1 MEDTMK
7 LKIHAAVLAAAVLVS
22 PMLTSAS
29 RAEISEL
36 RMATQFGIGTLPM
49 TIVEKK
55 QLLEKHLAAAGL
67 GSTKVT
73 WRQFP
78 GGNPMNEGL
87 LSGSLDI
94 VSAGSTVFIT
104 LWAKAKGTPLSVRGI
119 GAVSALPLELL
130 TRNPN
135 VKSIADLGENDR
147 IAVTTLKVSVHAIML
162 QMAAEKLWGP
172 SGPDRINKLTVQIPH
187 GDAASAMISQAGEI
201 NNHFTAPP
209 FQEMELRNKH
219 IRKISSAQD
228 ILGGPSTYMV
238 AYATEKFKA
247 DNPKTYKAFVEALQ
261 EAQELTK
268 KEPAEMA
275 KLYLDASKDKI
286 TVEETVEL
294 IKNPGSTF
302 TLTPQHVQP
311 FAVFMAKAGIIK
323 TAPAT
328 WQEMFFPEAAA
339 TPGS

>member
-1 MEDTMK
+1 MEETMK
-7 LKIHAAVLAAAVLVS
+7 LKFHAAAFAAAVLIA
-22 PMLTSAS
+22 PLITSAS
-29 RAEISEL
+29 RAEVSEL

-49 TIVEKK
+49 VVVQQK

-94 VSAGSTVFIT
+94 VSGGSTVFIT
-104 LWAKAKGTPLSVRGI
+104 LWARAKGTPLAVRGI

-187 GDAASAMISQAGEI
+187 GDAAAAMISQAGEI
-201 NNHFTAPP
+201 NNHFTASP
-209 FQEMELRNKH
+209 FQEMELRHKH

-228 ILGGPSTYMV
+228 ILGAPATYMI
-238 AYATEKFKA
+238 AYTTEKFKT
-247 DNPKTYKAFVEALQ
+247 DNPKTYKAFVDALQ
-261 EAQELTK
+261 EAQALTK
-268 KEPAEMA
+268 KEPAEIA
-275 KLYLDASKDKI
+275 KIYLDHSKDKL

-294 IKNPGSTF
+294 IKRPESTF
-302 TLTPQHVQP
+302 VLTPQNVMP
-311 FAVFMAKAGIIK
+311 FAVFMAKAGITK
-323 TAPAT
+323 VTPAN

>member
-1 MEDTMK
+1 MK
-7 LKIHAAVLAAAVLVS
+7 VRIQAAALAAAVLLA
-22 PMLTSAS
+22 PLTA
-29 RAEISEL
+29 RAEVSEL

-55 QLLEKHLAAAGL
+55 QLLEKHLAKEGL
-67 GSTKVT
+67 GATKIT

-104 LWAKAKGTPLSVRGI
+104 LWARAKGTPLSVRGI
-119 GAVSALPLELL
+119 GAISALPLELL

-209 FQEMELRNKH
+209 FQEMELKHKH
-219 IRKISSAQD
+219 IRKISSAEE
-228 ILGGPSTYMV
+228 ILGGPSTYMI
-238 AYATEKFKA
+238 AYTTEKFRA
-247 DNPKTYKAFVEALQ
+247 DNPKTYKAFVAALE

-275 KLYLDASKDKI
+275 KVYLEASKDKL
-286 TVEETVEL
+286 TVEETVAL

-302 TLTPQHVQP
+302 TLTPQRVMP
-311 FAVFMAKAGIIK
+311 YAVFMAKAGITK
-323 TAPAT
+323 VTPAN

>member
-1 MEDTMK
+1 MEEAMK
-7 LKIHAAVLAAAVLVS
+7 LKFAAALAAALFVS
-22 PMLTSAS
+22 PLMASAS
-29 RAEISEL
+29 RAEVSEL

-49 TIVEKK
+49 TILEKK
-55 QLLEKHLAAAGL
+55 QLLEKHLAANGL
-67 GSTKVT
+67 ASTKVT

-119 GAVSALPLELL
+119 GAVSALPLKLL

-209 FQEMELRNKH
+209 FQEMELKHKH
-219 IRKISSAQD
+219 IRVVSSAED
-228 ILGGPSTYMV
+228 ILGGPSTYMI
-238 AYATEKFKA
+238 AYTTEKFRT

-268 KEPAEMA
+268 KQPEEMA
-275 KLYLDASKDKI
+275 KVYLDASKDKLSVED
-286 TVEETVEL
+286 TVAL
-294 IKNPGSTF
+294 INDKGSAF
-302 TLTPQHVQP
+302 TLTPQRVQP
-311 FAVFMAKAGIIK
+311 YAEFMAKAGIIK
-323 TAPAT
+323 AAPKD
-328 WQEMFFPEAAA
+328 WKEMFFPEAAA

>member
-1 MEDTMK
+1 MK
-7 LKIHAAVLAAAVLVS
+7 LKIHAAALAAAVLIA
-22 PMLTSAS
+22 PLTTSAS
-29 RAEISEL
+29 RAEVSEL

-49 TIVEKK
+49 VIVQQK

-67 GSTKVT
+67 GSTKVS

-94 VSAGSTVFIT
+94 VSGGSTVFIT
-104 LWAKAKGTPLSVRGI
+104 LWARAKGTPLAARGI

-130 TRNPN
+130 TRNPKVN
-135 VKSIADLGENDR
+135 KIEDLGEGDR
-147 IAVTTLKVSVHAIML
+147 IAVTTLKVSVHAILL

-187 GDAASAMISQAGEI
+187 GDAAAAMISQAGEI

-209 FQEMELRNKH
+209 FQELELRHKH

-228 ILGGPSTYMV
+228 ILGAPSTYMI
-238 AYATEKFKA
+238 AYATEKFRN
-247 DNPKTYKAFVEALQ
+247 DNPKTYKAFVAALQ

-268 KEPAEMA
+268 KEPAEVA
-275 KLYLDASKDKI
+275 KIYLDHSKDKL
-286 TVEETVEL
+286 TVDETVAL

-302 TLTPQHVQP
+302 TLTPQNVMP
-311 FAVFMAKAGIIK
+311 FATFMAKAGIIK
-323 TAPAT
+323 QTPAN